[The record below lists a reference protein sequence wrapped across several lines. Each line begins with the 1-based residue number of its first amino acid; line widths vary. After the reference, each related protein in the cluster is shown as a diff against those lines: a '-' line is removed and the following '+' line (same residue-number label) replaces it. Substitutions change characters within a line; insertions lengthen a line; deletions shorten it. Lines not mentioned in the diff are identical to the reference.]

1 MHAASKQ
8 RSTRDLLASV
18 SAEDARMVAAVS
30 NPVVSRVMA
39 KIYAFVAQLRALEG
53 TPCVAVVEAVT
64 VSVAVSLSL
73 YCCGCLVCGCTRC
86 TRGYH

>member
-53 TPCVAVVEAVT
+53 TSCVAVA
-64 VSVAVSLSL
+64 VAVRL
-73 YCCGCLVCGCTRC
+73 CGVGCG
-86 TRGYH
+86 YVAVWWL